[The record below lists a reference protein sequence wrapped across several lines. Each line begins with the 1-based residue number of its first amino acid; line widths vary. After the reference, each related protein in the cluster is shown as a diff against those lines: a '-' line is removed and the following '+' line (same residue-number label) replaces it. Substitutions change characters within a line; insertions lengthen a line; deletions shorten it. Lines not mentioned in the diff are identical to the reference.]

1 MRNIR
6 EVFQYENAG
15 FSLNYNTGASL
26 RGCQGM
32 EGHVTL

>member
-1 MRNIR
+1 MCNIR
-6 EVFQYENAG
+6 GFFWYENAA

-26 RGCQGM
+26 RCCQGM